1 MILMMM
7 VSSCLFDIFYHSR
20 DFAKKKLTFSPSFLS
35 LFLGTIQEVT
45 AGIQEVTAGIQEVTA
60 GEEASAEEIHPAIG
74 RTRPLVPER
83 GSAGVVGRLHAR

>member
-1 MILMMM
+1 MMMILMMM

-45 AGIQEVTAGIQEVTA
+45 AGIQEVTAG
-60 GEEASAEEIHPAIG
+60 EEASAEEIHPAIG

-83 GSAGVVGRLHAR
+83 GSSRMVGRLHAR

>member
-1 MILMMM
+1 MMMILMMM

-45 AGIQEVTAGIQEVTA
+45 AG
-60 GEEASAEEIHPAIG
+60 EEASAEEIHPAIG